1 MVKELALTE
10 VFSTTK
16 GSIYQCD
23 TTNSFIIEF
32 AGTTARFNVKQ
43 FIDFKKVISQINLQ
57 VMLERIEK
65 EFDLELIY
73 LPQTDK
79 LYTLNVC
86 EAYHLQELL
95 AGAKAMLELNSILH
109 EYNIVCE

>member
-23 TTNSFIIEF
+23 VTNSFIVEF
-32 AGTTARFNVKQ
+32 AGTTSRFNVKQ

-109 EYNIVCE
+109 EYDIICE